1 LPLLAVF
8 LGINKANKIAAIMAK
23 NKISAAA
30 QINPQ
35 GHDQQKNGSRR
46 MALLHSFIVQRY
58 IKTNELL
65 SSMCIL

>member
-1 LPLLAVF
+1 
-8 LGINKANKIAAIMAK
+8 MAK